1 MAHCI
6 VLHIGEDFS
15 LNSGISQKCQVVCVC
30 VYVSSASYMTP
41 DQLVIHIEE
50 DFNLNSGSSVNVSL
64 YVCMHISSAS
74 YMNPDQLGSTWIN
87 PDPPRF
93 NKINPD
99 RPISLVFFKCHR
111 LS

>member
-1 MAHCI
+1 
-6 VLHIGEDFS
+6 
-15 LNSGISQKCQVVCVC
+15 
-30 VYVSSASYMTP
+30 MTP
-41 DQLVIHIEE
+41 DQLVIHIGE